1 MFKNLSLKILFTLFS
16 LLSFSQDPV
25 KWSTSV
31 KKIND
36 ITFQLNTKA
45 EIKDNWR
52 LYSQNL
58 DDGGALPTE
67 FIFEDESIAGD
78 EPAMLLDAISAE
90 FLSSHYCRR
99 FDF

>member
-1 MFKNLSLKILFTLFS
+1 MLKNLSLKILFALFS

-45 EIKDNWR
+45 EIEDNWR

-58 DDGGALPTE
+58 DDGEKSDPAYFGQDVYNHVNDILQNLLAPYCLVK
-67 FIFEDESIAGD
+67 FITHE
-78 EPAMLLDAISAE
+78 
-90 FLSSHYCRR
+90 
-99 FDF
+99 